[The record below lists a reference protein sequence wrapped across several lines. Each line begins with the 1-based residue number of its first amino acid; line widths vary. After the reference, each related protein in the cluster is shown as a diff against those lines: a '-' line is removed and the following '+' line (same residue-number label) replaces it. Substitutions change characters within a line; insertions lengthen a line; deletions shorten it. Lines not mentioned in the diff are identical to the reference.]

1 MKQIIICDDN
11 AIERQI
17 LYEMLREYCLKTH
30 HQHRIIEYDRGETL
44 VADIEEEHCHAELI
58 FLDIYMNGMNGIET
72 ARKLRELHCDA
83 KIVFLTS
90 TSDYALESYDVW
102 ASGYLVKPLDMKKL
116 CTLLNHIY
124 WAELRKRI
132 EIKYGKQY
140 RYPYLSDIMYIEGEA
155 HKATLHLVD
164 GSQLSTIEKISS
176 LKERLGDDCFLQCH
190 QSYLV
195 NMDYIADIQKDI
207 IMEDGQIIPVS
218 VRRRTETIAYYHKFF
233 NTHYVEV

>member
-1 MKQIIICDDN
+1 MLEFFSLFLEYPAFDNIAAIC
-11 AIERQI
+11 
-17 LYEMLREYCLKTH
+17 CK
-30 HQHRIIEYDRGETL
+30 
-44 VADIEEEHCHAELI
+44 VS
-58 FLDIYMNGMNGIET
+58 LD
-72 ARKLRELHCDA
+72 
-83 KIVFLTS
+83 
-90 TSDYALESYDVW
+90 
-102 ASGYLVKPLDMKKL
+102 
-116 CTLLNHIY
+116 
-124 WAELRKRI
+124 
-132 EIKYGKQY
+132 GKQY

-164 GSQLSTIEKISS
+164 GSQLSTIEKISL
-176 LKERLGDDCFLQCH
+176 LKERLGDDCFLRCH